1 MFIKEYEKKYERQ
14 VLDLFETVFTK
25 KISEDYW
32 LWRLNEY
39 GDPIR
44 YIMVEEGNVVG
55 HYVVHPI
62 PVEMFGS
69 KTKALFSMSVMTH
82 PEFRGKGIFSLLATE
97 VYKKAIS
104 LGYRIVFGFP
114 NMNSASIHFDKLG
127 WKNHGKITEY
137 VKNIQTEKIRKIEYD
152 IDEIKPDNQM
162 IEQIWNEN
170 KKKFPIIIPRTSAYI
185 KWRFFSQSNQI
196 DANNS
201 NSFYKLFIVKKNN
214 IPKAYFILKYFNSE
228 KAHIVDLFG
237 DINDE
242 VFYSIINY
250 ALEFSRELKTKYL
263 SFWSGRINDQK
274 MQNVCN
280 NLGFRKYESSA
291 YFGTKNLFPN
301 TSMNSNDWHLTM
313 SDSDIF

>member
-1 MFIKEYEKKYERQ
+1 MIIKEYENKYEKE
-14 VLDLFETVFTK
+14 VLDLFETVFSR
-25 KISEDYW
+25 KISKDYW
-32 LWRLNEY
+32 SWRLNKY
-39 GDPIR
+39 GNPIR
-44 YIMVEEGNVVG
+44 YIMIDKEKVIG

-62 PVEMFGS
+62 PLEIFGR

-82 PEFRGKGIFSLLATE
+82 PEFRGKGVFSSLATE

-114 NMNSASIHFDKLG
+114 NINSASIHFNKLG

-137 VKNIQTEKIRKIEYD
+137 LRNTQTENVRKIGYD
-152 IDEIKPDNQM
+152 IVEIKPDDQR

-170 KKKFPIIIPRTSAYI
+170 KKKYPIIVPRTSEYI
-185 KWRFFSQSNQI
+185 KWRYFSQSNQI
-196 DANNS
+196 STNNS
-201 NSFYKLFIVKKNN
+201 NLFYRLFIVKKNN

-237 DINDE
+237 DINGE
-242 VFYSIINY
+242 VLYSIINH

-263 SFWSGRINDQK
+263 SFWPGRINDRE
-274 MQNVCN
+274 MQNICN
-280 NLGFRKYESSA
+280 DLGFVKCESTA
-291 YFGTKNLFPN
+291 YFGTKNLFQN
-301 TSMNSNDWHLTM
+301 KGVNSNDWHLTM